1 MKVPLVS
8 IIVPAYNQDQYL
20 EEALQSVLNQSYQ
33 NWECIIVNDGSSDTT
48 EEIAKQ
54 WVVKD
59 NRFNYYYKKNG
70 GVSSA
75 RNLGILNSSG
85 KYILPLDA
93 DDKLGDDYI
102 SLVIN
107 EFQVDDSLCLVYTD
121 ASFLGTR
128 NELWHL
134 PVFDFENLL
143 LSNCIYCSAIFKKE
157 DFLRVG
163 GYDEKFKYGNED
175 WEFWIN
181 LLSKHD
187 SPKVKKI
194 SYLGFFYR
202 RKLISRDVELNN
214 DPVKQDETL
223 FEIYKKHNLLYE
235 KHFGSY
241 IENVKKS
248 KRLRANIQTLL
259 SSEKLILNLFT
270 EKFFGFKLFKI
281 KEINF

>member
-121 ASFLGTR
+121 ASFFGTR

-134 PVFDFENLL
+134 PVFDFKNLL